1 MIAHFRKKIVK
12 TFQNKKHGQ
21 IETQFQASTGKE
33 KSERIYSTREKFVFD
48 VLQSKKKSLLALFI
62 YLFLNGGVSGVKY
75 GNNKELQSIQKLN
88 WD

>member
-33 KSERIYSTREKFVFD
+33 KSLKGFTAHVKSSCLMSYS
-48 VLQSKKKSLLALFI
+48 LKKKEKVYSHYLFI
-62 YLFLNGGVSGVKY
+62 YLFFKWWRFGG
-75 GNNKELQSIQKLN
+75 
-88 WD
+88 

>member
-33 KSERIYSTREKFVFD
+33 KSLKGFTAHVKSSCLMSYS
-48 VLQSKKKSLLALFI
+48 LKKKRKSLLALFI
-62 YLFLNGGVSGVKY
+62 YLF
-75 GNNKELQSIQKLN
+75 IF
-88 WD
+88 

>member
-48 VLQSKKKSLLALFI
+48 VLQSKKKVYSHYF
-62 YLFLNGGVSGVKY
+62 FSKWWHFGG
-75 GNNKELQSIQKLN
+75 
-88 WD
+88 